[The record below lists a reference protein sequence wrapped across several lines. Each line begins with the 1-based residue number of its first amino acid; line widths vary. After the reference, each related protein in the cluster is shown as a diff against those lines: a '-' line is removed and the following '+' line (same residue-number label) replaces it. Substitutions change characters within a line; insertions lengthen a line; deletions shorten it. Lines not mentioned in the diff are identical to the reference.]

1 MFKHRDASFIV
12 ARKISRRMLRLY
24 LALYLL
30 TMLVIA
36 LLFIPVV
43 FYSSYNSAINTT
55 TDVASNL
62 DEMQSKMQTDTLS
75 LLYTDVV
82 EKQLFSNDYA
92 NQQLKQ
98 STIELELEA
107 FVVRNPSVLAIS
119 LVTDEGECYYPIKSY
134 KYNLET
140 LLNADPN
147 YEALCAWNTSAYFGS
162 LITDVFDTVGMK
174 YNAYSYGVTR
184 TQGTH
189 KFTLVLF
196 FNANSYMKINERML
210 SRGLDA
216 CTVLDRNGNLIYSTN
231 DAVTETIQQSPPFFK
246 AHISGTKFAVNGVY
260 FYSAV
265 NTSGWRVVCFASYIT
280 LAKNALL
287 ILLVIAVFS
296 LLAPI
301 TYSRLLDRTATDEL
315 MPIKELSSIM
325 SGFHIGQNAKTDI
338 QTGDEIEDMCAAFNA
353 MVSTINQQA
362 MDIRAQEKQNAMVLY
377 KLLVTQIDP
386 HFIYNTMNIIN
397 IMARNGED
405 ESIIE
410 INSALIKILR
420 ERLSVK
426 LSALHT
432 IEEEIDTL
440 EQYKLIMRYRFSDYI
455 NTYISVAPELLQ
467 MMIPKNILQPL
478 VENAFYH
485 GYDVQNAGK
494 PLDVDVMIYSQDHDL
509 VIEISDNGRGMSQER
524 LRLIQE
530 NSTDLYRD
538 EKPHIGIDNVRQRI
552 AYLYGERASMQI
564 SSELNM
570 GTNIVIILPL
580 QSDECEGSVG
590 YNH

>member
-1 MFKHRDASFIV
+1 MAKRRNGSFIV

-30 TMLVIA
+30 TLLIIA

-43 FYSSYNSAINTT
+43 FHSSYNSAINTT
-55 TDVASNL
+55 TDVAANM
-62 DEMQSKMQTDTLS
+62 DEMQSKMSTDTLS
-75 LLYTDVV
+75 LAYSDVV
-82 EKQLFSNDYA
+82 ENQLFSNAYA
-92 NQQLKQ
+92 SDELKK
-98 STIELELEA
+98 STIELDLEA
-107 FVVRNPSVLAIS
+107 FMVRNPSVLAIS
-119 LVTDEGECYYPIKSY
+119 LVTDEGDIYYPIKSY
-134 KYNLET
+134 KYDLDVLLE
-140 LLNADPN
+140 ADSN
-147 YEALCAWNTSAYFGS
+147 YRALREWNTSAYFGP
-162 LITDVFDTVGMK
+162 LITGVFDTVGME
-174 YNAYSYGVTR
+174 YNAFSYGITR
-184 TQGTH
+184 TQGKH
-189 KFTLVLF
+189 KFTLTLF
-196 FNANSYMKINERML
+196 FNANSYMKINERL
-210 SRGLDA
+210 ISRSMDA

-231 DAVTETIQQSPPFFK
+231 DAVTRAIQQAPPFFK
-246 AHISGTKFAVNGVY
+246 AHISGTRFTGSGVY
-260 FYSAV
+260 FYSTV

-280 LAKNALL
+280 LAKNALM
-287 ILLVIAVFS
+287 ILLVIAMFS

-325 SGFHIGQNAKTDI
+325 SNFHIGQNVKTDI
-338 QTGDEIEDMCAAFNA
+338 QTGDEIEDMCVAFNS

-362 MDIRAQEKQNAMVLY
+362 ADIRAQEKQNAMVLY

-397 IMARNGED
+397 IMARNGEN

-426 LSALHT
+426 LSTLHT

-485 GYDVQNAGK
+485 GYDVQNAEK
-494 PLDVDVMIYSQDHDL
+494 PLDVDIMIYSQDSDI
-509 VIEISDNGRGMSQER
+509 VIEISDNGRGMSAER
-524 LRLIQE
+524 LKLIQE
-530 NSTDLYRD
+530 NSTDLYKD

-552 AYLYGERASMQI
+552 AFLYGERAKMEI

-570 GTNIVIILPL
+570 GTNIVITLPMHPDADGI
-580 QSDECEGSVG
+580 SS
-590 YNH
+590 